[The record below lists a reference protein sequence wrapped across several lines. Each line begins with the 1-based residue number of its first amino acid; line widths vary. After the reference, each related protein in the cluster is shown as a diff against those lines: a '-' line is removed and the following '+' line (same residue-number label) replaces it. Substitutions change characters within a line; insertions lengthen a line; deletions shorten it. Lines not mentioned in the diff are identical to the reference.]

1 MEYTAIIV
9 DDEPKLR
16 EVMDIKLKQHCPEIT
31 LVGKASNAQEAF
43 DLITEKSPDIVFL
56 DIAMPGESG
65 FDLIEKFEQIDF
77 QLIFATG
84 FNEYALDALKL
95 SAVDYILKP
104 INTEDLI
111 NAVQKAIENLSTKEK
126 VEHYEVLKH
135 NVKNLGKQNT
145 KIALASTDAYDFIK
159 VSQIIRCEGWQK
171 YTKIHIADSKTI
183 ISSYNIGVYKD
194 MLSNYGFYSC
204 HKSHLINENLIQRYL
219 KEGLIVMSDGSEVP
233 VSRRKKEEFLEKV
246 TKFKTL

>member
-16 EVMDIKLKQHCPEIT
+16 EVMDIKLKQHCPEIK
-31 LVGKASNAQEAF
+31 LIGKASNAQEAY
-43 DLITEKSPDIVFL
+43 DLISEKSPDIVFL

-159 VSQIIRCEGWQK
+159 VSKIIRCEGWQK

-246 TKFKTL
+246 TKFKLL

>member
-16 EVMDIKLKQHCPEIT
+16 EVMDIKINQYCPELKI
-31 LVGKASNAQEAF
+31 VGKASNANEAF
-43 DLITEKSPDIVFL
+43 LLINEHQPDIVFL

-65 FDLIEKFEQIDF
+65 FDLLEKFEEINF

-84 FNEYALDALKL
+84 FNEYALDALKI

-104 INTEDLI
+104 INTEDLV
-111 NAVQKAIENLSTKEK
+111 NAVKKALNNINTKQK

-135 NVKNLGKQNT
+135 NVKNVGKQET
-145 KIALASTDAYDFIK
+145 KIALASSDAYDFIK
-159 VSQIIRCEGWQK
+159 VSEIVRCEGWQK
-171 YTKIHIADSKTI
+171 YTKIHILNNKTI

-194 MLSNYGFYSC
+194 MLAGYGFYSC
-204 HKSHLINENLIQRYL
+204 HKSHLVNESLIQKYL
-219 KEGLIVMSDGSEVP
+219 KEGIIVMSDGSEVP
-233 VSRRKKEEFLEKV
+233 VARRKKEEFLEKI
-246 TKFKTL
+246 TKLNSI

>member
-16 EVMDIKLKQHCPEIT
+16 EVMDIKLKQYCPQINII
-31 LVGKASNAQEAF
+31 GKASNASEAYQ
-43 DLITEKSPDIVFL
+43 LITEKEPDIVFL

-65 FDLIEKFEQIDF
+65 FDLLERFDEIKF

-84 FNEYALDALKL
+84 FNEYALDALKI

-111 NAVQKAIENLSTKEK
+111 NAVEKALNNLNTKQK
-126 VEHYEVLKH
+126 VDHYEVLKH
-135 NVKNLGKQNT
+135 NLKNVGKQNT
-145 KIALASTDAYDFIK
+145 RIALASTDAYDFIK
-159 VSQIIRCEGWQK
+159 VSEIIRCEGWQK
-171 YTKIHIADSKTI
+171 YTKIHIIDSKTI

-194 MLSNYGFYSC
+194 MLAGYGFYSC
-204 HKSHLINENLIQRYL
+204 HKSHLINENLIDRYL
-219 KEGLIVMSDGSEVP
+219 KEGIIVMSDGSEVP
-233 VSRRKKEEFLEKV
+233 VSRRRKEEFLEKIS
-246 TKFKTL
+246 KFKSI